1 MEVNVANLFER
12 REIMSAKVEV
22 KGNKLIIEL
31 DLTPPTP
38 SSTGKTLS
46 VAGTHGATVT
56 EAKIEGKPI
65 TINVNAYI
73 RA

>member
-1 MEVNVANLFER
+1 
-12 REIMSAKVEV
+12 MSAKVEI

-31 DLTPPTP
+31 DLTTPTL

-46 VAGTHGATVT
+46 VAGTHGAMVT
-56 EAKIEGKPI
+56 EAKVDGKPV

-73 RA
+73 KA